1 MALSVGKRIRR
12 DRMLYLMFLFP
23 ALYFIIFHY
32 IPIWGARLAFQEFNF
47 FGSNRWVG
55 LENFRILF
63 SSPVFGR
70 VFLNTVIISFM
81 KLIFNFPA
89 PIILALLLLEIR
101 NGRFRKIVQSLVYL
115 PHFLSWVVIAGIF
128 ISMLSLKDGLVN
140 QLLGRFGVAPVAF
153 LTSHSHIRWV
163 LVFSEMWRSVGWD
176 SILYVAAILEIP
188 EDLYDAAAIDGC
200 GRFQKMTKITLPAI
214 FPTMITVFILN
225 LGFFMN
231 AGFDQVFNLMNDS
244 VISVVDIIDTYVYRV
259 GLIQGEFS
267 LGTAA
272 GLFKGVIGLALIYG
286 THRTSKK
293 LTGEGLW

>member
-1 MALSVGKRIRR
+1 
-12 DRMLYLMFLFP
+12 
-23 ALYFIIFHY
+23 
-32 IPIWGARLAFQEFNF
+32 
-47 FGSNRWVG
+47 
-55 LENFRILF
+55 
-63 SSPVFGR
+63 
-70 VFLNTVIISFM
+70 
-81 KLIFNFPA
+81 
-89 PIILALLLLEIR
+89 
-101 NGRFRKIVQSLVYL
+101 
-115 PHFLSWVVIAGIF
+115 
-128 ISMLSLKDGLVN
+128 
-140 QLLGRFGVAPVAF
+140 
-153 LTSHSHIRWV
+153 
-163 LVFSEMWRSVGWD
+163 MWRSVGWD

-188 EDLYDAAAIDGC
+188 EELYDAAAIDGC

>member
-32 IPIWGARLAFQEFNF
+32 IPIWGARLAFQKFNF

-140 QLLGRFGVAPVAF
+140 QLLERFGVAPVAF
-153 LTSHSHIRWV
+153 LTSHRHIRWV

>member
-1 MALSVGKRIRR
+1 MKLSKKLSR
-12 DRMLYLMFLFP
+12 DRTLYLMFLLP
-23 ALYFIIFHY
+23 LAYFIIFHY
-32 IPIWGARLAFQEFNF
+32 IPIWGARLAFQEFSF
-47 FGSNRWVG
+47 FGDNRWIG

-70 VFLNTVIISFM
+70 VFMNTVIISFM
-81 KLIFNFPA
+81 KLLFNFPA
-89 PIILALLLLEIR
+89 PVILALLILELR
-101 NGRFRKIVQSLVYL
+101 RARFRKTVQSLVYL

-128 ISMLSLKDGLVN
+128 ITMLSISDGLVN
-140 QLLGRFGVAPVAF
+140 EIRRFMGMDPVSYM
-153 LTSHSHIRWV
+153 TSHRHIRWV
-163 LVFSEMWRSVGWD
+163 LVFSEMWRSIGWD
-176 SILYVAAILEIP
+176 SILYVAAIMDIP
-188 EDLYDAAAIDGC
+188 LDLYDAASIDGC
-200 GRFQKMTKITLPAI
+200 SRVQKMTRITLPAI

-244 VISVVDIIDTYVYRV
+244 IISVVDIIDTYVYRV

-272 GLFKGVIGLALIYG
+272 GLFKGVIGLVLIYG
-286 THRTSKK
+286 THRGSKK